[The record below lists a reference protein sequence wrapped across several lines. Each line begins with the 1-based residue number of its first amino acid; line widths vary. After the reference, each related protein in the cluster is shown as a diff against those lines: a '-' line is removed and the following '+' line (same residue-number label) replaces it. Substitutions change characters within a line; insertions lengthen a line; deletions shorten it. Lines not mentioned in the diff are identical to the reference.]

1 MAASRLEFRILGPL
15 AVCVDG
21 APVPVGGPKQRA
33 LLALLLLRAN
43 RVVPRKDL
51 IEELFVGQSV
61 NSADHALRNHVSRLR
76 KVLGPVSI
84 DAPRLMARAP
94 GYLLRVEPGELDLER
109 FELLVA
115 EGREALAAGDAAGA
129 AESLR
134 AAEAIWSGQ
143 PLADIEFEAFTQV
156 DVEMLEEL
164 RLAAVESRIDAE
176 LALGSQPRLVPELE
190 ALVVEYPLRERF
202 REQLMLALYRSG
214 RQAEGLEVYRQT
226 RQLLMDELGLEP
238 GVELQQLERA
248 ILVQDPALNVG
259 VDSRRDTLEPQHGI
273 CPFKGLEPFETGD
286 AEIFFGRERLVE
298 ELVPRLADAP
308 LLAIVGP
315 SGSGKSSLLR
325 AGLLPALERE
335 ALVIRP
341 SAWSAAELAKAL
353 AQRAAG
359 ERLVLAVDQ
368 FEELFAPGI
377 SEDERRAF
385 IDVLVD
391 EAWNPE
397 RRALI
402 VLALRA
408 DFFGLLA
415 PYVELT
421 DLVGQN
427 HVLLGPMSGSELRRS
442 IEGPAARA
450 ALVVEPAL
458 VDTLVDE
465 VAGEPGGLPLLST
478 ALLDLWREREDG
490 SLTLAAY
497 ERAGGVRGAVGRYA
511 EAAFRSFGEDERDVA
526 RRILLRL
533 VASGDRR
540 GTYATAG
547 HSLGTGR
554 RRRRTRLAGA
564 GGTRRAPITRRR
576 QRNPRAR
583 SRGAARALA
592 TARRLARRRRAGP
605 RASSAPGA
613 GRTGMGRRR
622 ARRKRALPGR
632 TPRRGAR
639 RGRTPTR
646 RS

>member
-51 IEELFVGQSV
+51 IEELFVGQSS

-115 EGREALAAGDAAGA
+115 EGREALAAGDAAVA

-134 AAEAIWSGQ
+134 AAEAIWSGR

-164 RLAAVESRIDAE
+164 RLAAVESGSMPSSRS
-176 LALGSQPRLVPELE
+176 ALSSGLVPELE
-190 ALVVEYPLRERF
+190 ALAVEYPFRERF

-259 VDSRRDTLEPQHGI
+259 VDSRRDTLEPPHGI
-273 CPFKGLEPFETGD
+273 CPFKGLEPFETAD

-341 SAWSAAELAKAL
+341 SACSAAELAKAL
-353 AQRAAG
+353 AQLAAG

-368 FEELFAPGI
+368 FEELFVPGI
-377 SEDERRAF
+377 SEDERHTF

-408 DFFGLLA
+408 DFFGRLA
-415 PYVELT
+415 PYVELA

-427 HVLLGPMSGSELRRS
+427 HVLLGPMSASELRRS

-458 VDTLVDE
+458 VGH
-465 VAGEPGGLPLLST
+465 A
-478 ALLDLWREREDG
+478 
-490 SLTLAAY
+490 
-497 ERAGGVRGAVGRYA
+497 RG
-511 EAAFRSFGEDERDVA
+511 
-526 RRILLRL
+526 
-533 VASGDRR
+533 
-540 GTYATAG
+540 
-547 HSLGTGR
+547 
-554 RRRRTRLAGA
+554 
-564 GGTRRAPITRRR
+564 
-576 QRNPRAR
+576 
-583 SRGAARALA
+583 
-592 TARRLARRRRAGP
+592 
-605 RASSAPGA
+605 
-613 GRTGMGRRR
+613 
-622 ARRKRALPGR
+622 
-632 TPRRGAR
+632 
-639 RGRTPTR
+639 
-646 RS
+646 